1 MEKTYELLNVSFQG
15 VRRLFVLAYVMA
27 AGAANDEKGI
37 KNNENYFLLGREIN
51 N

>member
-1 MEKTYELLNVSFQG
+1 MEKTYELLNVSCQG

-37 KNNENYFLLGREIN
+37 KNYIVF
-51 N
+51 